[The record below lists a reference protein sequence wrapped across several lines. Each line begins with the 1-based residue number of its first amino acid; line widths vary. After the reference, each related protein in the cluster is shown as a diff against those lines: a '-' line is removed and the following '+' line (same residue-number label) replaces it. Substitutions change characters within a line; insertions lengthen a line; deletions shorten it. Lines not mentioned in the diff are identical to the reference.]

1 MNKTE
6 QREAQKRQHEY
17 FLMEVRL
24 TGEDT
29 KTAIL
34 EKLDARLA
42 PLEKRMSFMEIFCA
56 TITGGFAVV
65 VAWLRKEGII

>member
-24 TGEDT
+24 TGEDI
-29 KTAIL
+29 KTVIL
-34 EKLDARLA
+34 EKLDARLV
-42 PLEKRMSFMEIFCA
+42 PLEKRMGFMEIFCA